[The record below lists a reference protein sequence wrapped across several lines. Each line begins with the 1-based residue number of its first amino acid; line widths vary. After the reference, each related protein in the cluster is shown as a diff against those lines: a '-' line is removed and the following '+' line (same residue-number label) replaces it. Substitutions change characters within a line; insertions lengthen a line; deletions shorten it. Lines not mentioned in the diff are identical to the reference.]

1 MHEDHVF
8 SWLCIGTHDGC
19 IHLQSK
25 PHVLLLAG
33 RQWLIRFSRDSLGL
47 QRPVWKIK
55 ATPRVVYFSY
65 DPLLFLELQKQTGVQ
80 SRIWSILALLLPL
93 GGRTKDATIHGAVGI
108 FTVLDWEEA
117 YYTIHDAWTWV
128 KATQGMHPFDEIA
141 SSFQTLLEMRVSS
154 KRSKTR
160 KSYLKPQLF
169 QISKMV
175 LF

>member
-1 MHEDHVF
+1 MDA
-8 SWLCIGTHDGC
+8 SIYKASPMYCYWLVGNDWFDSRGILWVCNAIGIVTAGMEYKSYTTC
-19 IHLQSK
+19 S
-25 PHVLLLAG
+25 VLLLWPIIVSGTAKASW
-33 RQWLIRFSRDSLGL
+33 RSESYMINIGL
-47 QRPVWKIK
+47 
-55 ATPRVVYFSY
+55 AFTF
-65 DPLLFLELQKQTGVQ
+65 
-80 SRIWSILALLLPL
+80 
-93 GGRTKDATIHGAVGI
+93 GGENDATIHGAVGI